1 VSERSPESIDELK
14 IREPDAADQ
23 RLADRFKKSREDR
36 VVLAR
41 FLAACLVVIA
51 IVNVVPA
58 VIYWYRWNSF
68 DQVTP
73 LPRWIYLQMFA
84 ALLHVIYAVFLIQV
98 PDWATLK
105 AVSFAMLAIAMS
117 FGLIST
123 GLTVGDGGGF
133 VPVFLGLTPSLIRRA
148 GLWCVAMLCVATLAS
163 YLGGRESAR
172 WQRAEKLLFGMQNSD
187 QNRQS
192 SDA

>member
-1 VSERSPESIDELK
+1 MSERSPESIEEIE
-14 IREPDAADQ
+14 IREPDAAEK
-23 RLADRFKKSREDR
+23 RLAYRFKKSRDDR

-41 FLAACLVVIA
+41 FLAVCLLIVA
-51 IVNVVPA
+51 IINVVPA
-58 VIYWYRWNSF
+58 AIYWYRWNTF

-73 LPRWIYLQMFA
+73 LPRWIYLQVFA
-84 ALLHVIYAVFLIQV
+84 ALLHVIYAAFLIQV

-123 GLTVGDGGGF
+123 GLTVGNGNGF
-133 VPVFLGLTPSLIRRA
+133 VPTFLGLTPSLVRRA

-172 WQRAEKLLFGMQNSD
+172 WQRAEQLLFGMRNSD
-187 QNRQS
+187 QH
-192 SDA
+192 